1 VPILQVYVLRQL
13 CVAFAFAV
21 SGMLFVALP
30 GIAVAASHRLAGV
43 ETGAIL
49 LFIPLLML
57 GLVPYILPLGFL
69 LGVVVTY
76 GRLAADNEWT
86 AIRMTG
92 ANPLRMCLAPMLLAV
107 LCSFGTEWLIGTKL
121 PEVKT
126 DQKRYSIDALRD
138 TIANLS
144 PGRTE
149 LHLGEFYLQSQY
161 RADND
166 FINTLIHIPR
176 EKGSLTVLAQRV
188 GISIDGNVMLIRM
201 SGARIAHGSVSF
213 ASENPEVRLD
223 LDKLIKTERRGLSG
237 TRYRKTSELR
247 AALAAGEYGEELQG
261 KVRYEIHQ
269 RYAMSSTFVMF
280 LLLGIPTG
288 LLLRKGTQL
297 AALSVAVGYAL
308 LYYVLSLRLTED
320 LAGMDLIPPELGAW
334 SVNIVGALAGLWL
347 LRKALRQ

>member
-1 VPILQVYVLRQL
+1 MPILQVYVLRQL
-13 CVAFAFAV
+13 LVAFAFAV
-21 SGMLFVALP
+21 GGMLFVALP

-43 ETGAIL
+43 DTQAIL

-69 LGVVVTY
+69 LAVVVTY

-86 AIRMTG
+86 AMRLTG
-92 ANPLRMCLAPMLLAV
+92 ANPLRMCLAPLLMAV

-121 PEVKT
+121 PHVKT
-126 DQKRYSIDALRD
+126 DQKRYSLEALRD
-138 TIANLS
+138 TIVNLS

-161 RADND
+161 REGND

-176 EKGSLTVLAQRV
+176 DRGSLTVLAQRV
-188 GISIDGNVMLIRM
+188 AISIQGSVMLIRM
-201 SGARIAHGSVSF
+201 SDARIAHGSISF
-213 ASENPEVRLD
+213 TSQNPEVRLD
-223 LDKLIKTERRGLSG
+223 LDKLIKTERRGLAG
-237 TRYRKTSELR
+237 TRYRTTRELR
-247 AALAAGEYGEELQG
+247 AGLAAGDYDEEQQAT
-261 KVRYEIHQ
+261 VRYEIHQ
-269 RYAMSSTFVMF
+269 RYAMATTFVMF

-288 LLLRKGTQL
+288 LLLRRGTQL

-308 LYYVLSLRLTED
+308 LYYTLSLRLTKD
-320 LAGMDLIPPELGAW
+320 LANLQVIPPELGAW
-334 SVNIVGALAGLWL
+334 SVSIAGTLAGLLL